1 MRIIVFILTLVCF
14 FNLTANSVY
23 IDTVYCNYYN
33 NLVKQKQLIVNYKLK
48 NISDEDYLTWV
59 SITPVEKKSDRELV
73 YEFFKQRKGDFSWLQ
88 MMYEGLLETQ
98 IMNVGYSFIKNIH
111 PNETFSYY
119 VCKID
124 KKSFFYEDRIVIIQ
138 KKKVEQ
144 YLKEK
149 FDDKYFF
156 QLPYIVLIDG
166 KIESNIL
173 TDNGYAVPDAMTG
186 GYEYYYYVKDWQG
199 NVRAVIDEANRRM
212 ELNNYYPYGMPMSS
226 TVSVQPYK
234 YGGKELDRTNG
245 LDMYDYGARW
255 YDMIVPHFITID
267 PMAEKNCSVSPYSY
281 CGGNPINSVDPTGMD
296 EWEINKRGEIVNRIK
311 TTEHDAFYIVNK
323 NKDGI
328 YEREYS
334 VDNEGNKKYN
344 SISFKYGTIES
355 QRSISYN
362 KSDSYDIY
370 QVRGDDTGEKLFTF
384 LSDNVSVKPGQVEF
398 TLTQSGIKGSSGL
411 NFITT
416 GHMRGSE
423 PGFKYLFEGQLVN
436 GYILRN
442 IIHSHPVGKNAG
454 RNDVIQIG
462 NIRDNL
468 QPRGLPM
475 PLFFIYHVPTK
486 SYKQYND

>member
-166 KIESNIL
+166 KIESRIL
-173 TDNGYAVPDAMTG
+173 ADNGYAVPDSAD
-186 GYEYYYYVKDWQG
+186 GYDYYYYVKDWQG

-212 ELNNYYPYGMPMSS
+212 ELNSYYPYGMPMSS
-226 TVSVQPYK
+226 TASVQPYK
-234 YGGKELDRTNG
+234 YGGKELDRANG
-245 LDMYDYGARW
+245 LDMSCRYAYLLRR
-255 YDMIVPHFITID
+255 MRKF
-267 PMAEKNCSVSPYSY
+267 VSALDLYY
-281 CGGNPINSVDPTGMD
+281 LYHTVNQN
-296 EWEINKRGEIVNRIK
+296 RG
-311 TTEHDAFYIVNK
+311 
-323 NKDGI
+323 
-328 YEREYS
+328 
-334 VDNEGNKKYN
+334 
-344 SISFKYGTIES
+344 
-355 QRSISYN
+355 
-362 KSDSYDIY
+362 
-370 QVRGDDTGEKLFTF
+370 
-384 LSDNVSVKPGQVEF
+384 
-398 TLTQSGIKGSSGL
+398 
-411 NFITT
+411 
-416 GHMRGSE
+416 
-423 PGFKYLFEGQLVN
+423 
-436 GYILRN
+436 
-442 IIHSHPVGKNAG
+442 
-454 RNDVIQIG
+454 
-462 NIRDNL
+462 
-468 QPRGLPM
+468 
-475 PLFFIYHVPTK
+475 
-486 SYKQYND
+486 

>member
-156 QLPYIVLIDG
+156 
-166 KIESNIL
+166 
-173 TDNGYAVPDAMTG
+173 
-186 GYEYYYYVKDWQG
+186 
-199 NVRAVIDEANRRM
+199 
-212 ELNNYYPYGMPMSS
+212 
-226 TVSVQPYK
+226 
-234 YGGKELDRTNG
+234 
-245 LDMYDYGARW
+245 
-255 YDMIVPHFITID
+255 
-267 PMAEKNCSVSPYSY
+267 
-281 CGGNPINSVDPTGMD
+281 
-296 EWEINKRGEIVNRIK
+296 
-311 TTEHDAFYIVNK
+311 
-323 NKDGI
+323 
-328 YEREYS
+328 
-334 VDNEGNKKYN
+334 
-344 SISFKYGTIES
+344 
-355 QRSISYN
+355 
-362 KSDSYDIY
+362 
-370 QVRGDDTGEKLFTF
+370 
-384 LSDNVSVKPGQVEF
+384 
-398 TLTQSGIKGSSGL
+398 
-411 NFITT
+411 
-416 GHMRGSE
+416 
-423 PGFKYLFEGQLVN
+423 
-436 GYILRN
+436 
-442 IIHSHPVGKNAG
+442 
-454 RNDVIQIG
+454 
-462 NIRDNL
+462 
-468 QPRGLPM
+468 
-475 PLFFIYHVPTK
+475 
-486 SYKQYND
+486 

>member
-1 MRIIVFILTLVCF
+1 MKIIVFILTLVCF

-149 FDDKYFF
+149 LDDKYFF

-166 KIESNIL
+166 KIESSIL
-173 TDNGYAVPDAMTG
+173 TDNGYAVPDSVG
-186 GYEYYYYVKDWQG
+186 GYDYYYYVKDWQG
-199 NVRAVIDEANRRM
+199 NVRAVIDEANRRV

-226 TVSVQPYK
+226 TASVQPYK

-245 LDMYDYGARW
+245 LDMYDFGARW

-267 PMAEKNCSVSPYSY
+267 PLTEKYPSISPYAY
-281 CGGNPINSVDPTGMD
+281 CAGNPIRYVDYRGDSISLAPIQKLDQTLNSNFMQTILSDLNNITGLSLTVSSDGILTYKNQIGEKAEGSMTARNMLIAAIENKD
-296 EWEINKRGEIVNRIK
+296 MVSVMTAHRSASPIGKNEIWLGIRQIDNFINGASN
-311 TTEHDAFYIVNK
+311 VNK
-323 NKDGI
+323 LTLGWGMTFLHELLHTNVGGALQDFPYNPGPVVEI
-328 YEREYS
+328 MNTIRSEL
-334 VDNEGNKKYN
+334 NGNFGQRMQYN
-344 SISFKYGTIES
+344 AKAINGS
-355 QRSISYN
+355 SYIPFDDL
-362 KSDSYDIY
+362 SDS
-370 QVRGDDTGEKLFTF
+370 F
-384 LSDNVSVKPGQVEF
+384 
-398 TLTQSGIKGSSGL
+398 
-411 NFITT
+411 
-416 GHMRGSE
+416 
-423 PGFKYLFEGQLVN
+423 
-436 GYILRN
+436 LRN
-442 IIHSHPVGKNAG
+442 GLSPHPNS
-454 RNDVIQIG
+454 
-462 NIRDNL
+462 
-468 QPRGLPM
+468 M
-475 PLFFIYHVPTK
+475 FIK
-486 SYKQYND
+486 F